1 MWREKIVYTYD
12 ETKWEFVFLFEK
24 YSANNNN
31 NNDSQIEFAR

>member
-1 MWREKIVYTYD
+1 MEKKIVYTYD

-24 YSANNNN
+24 YFANN